1 MASCRISAQQHA
13 QAWCM
18 RRARVAGSA
27 GFTLLELAV
36 TVVVVAILTTFLLNR
51 IMFYRDQAEEVAMQQ
66 VVGNLRSA
74 LHLQLALLLARNRDQ
89 ELLQLAQQNPM
100 DWLAEKPANYLGEIE
115 SADATDLV
123 LGNWYFVK
131 RDKRLLYLFAN
142 RPAPSKQASA
152 ETAST
157 GKNEGNRV
165 YLNVKLV
172 RATPARQ
179 TNLAYAG
186 MQKNAIEGIVLE
198 QIGP

>member
-1 MASCRISAQQHA
+1 MASRHSFGQQHA
-13 QAWCM
+13 PARLA
-18 RRARVAGSA
+18 RRVWTA

-36 TVVVVAILTTFLLNR
+36 TVAIIAILSTFLLNR

-74 LHLQLALLLARNRDQ
+74 MHLQLALLLARNREQ

-115 SADATDLV
+115 SSQQPDL
-123 LGNWYFVK
+123 LKGNWYFDK
-131 RDKRLLYLFAN
+131 RDKRLLYMY
-142 RPAPSKQASA
+142 ASA
-152 ETAST
+152 PQST
-157 GKNEGNRV
+157 STLVSAGKNESNRV

-172 RATPARQ
+172 RTMPARQ
-179 TNLAYAG
+179 GRAAKAGAQKLAV
-186 MQKNAIEGIVLE
+186 EGIVLE